1 MLLFNKLFYFCV
13 MKRTIIESESELL
26 ATLIKSG
33 NQPISAI
40 SEATGMSV
48 PTVTKYIAGLLEKG
62 LVRTSGRTGGER
74 GRQANLY
81 SVDGSAAYFV
91 GVDPKQTVL
100 SLAMMDLSGKITSE
114 REIPCEFSNTPE
126 TMENICESISDF
138 ISGSGIGKERIAGVS
153 VNLSGRV
160 NPRTGH
166 SYSIFH
172 FEDQDEPLS
181 AVLSERLG
189 FPTGV
194 DNDTR
199 AMALGELALA
209 VGDRFNDFIFIN
221 AGWGIGMSIIIG
233 GKIYYGKDGYCGELG
248 HTNVFDNEKM
258 CHCGKKGC
266 LETEVSGKA
275 ICEQMHRRIAQGEVS
290 RLGKADRISER
301 DVVRAANGEDPL
313 SIELLERAGALLG
326 KQVANLINIFN
337 PEAVIIGGTLA
348 EAGDYFLQP
357 IIQSVRRYALKLM
370 FKNTKILQSSLGE
383 KAGVTGACLRAR
395 DEFLRSA
402 L

>member
-1 MLLFNKLFYFCV
+1 MISINAEYE
-13 MKRTIIESESELL
+13 RTILTTLIESG
-26 ATLIKSG
+26 A
-33 NQPISAI
+33 QPISLIAGR
-40 SEATGMSV
+40 TGMSV
-48 PTVTKYIAGLLEKG
+48 PTVAKYISSLSDNG
-62 LVRTSGRTGGER
+62 LVKCSGRTGGDR
-74 GRQANLY
+74 GRQAALY
-81 SVDGSAAYFV
+81 AVDGKAAYFV
-91 GVDPKQTVL
+91 GADPKQTVL
-100 SLAMMDLSGKITSE
+100 SLAMMDLAGSVIAE
-114 REIPCEFSNTPE
+114 REIPYEFSNTPE
-126 TMENICESISDF
+126 TMETICENIGRFISDSE
-138 ISGSGIGKERIAGVS
+138 IPRERIAGVS

-181 AVLSERLG
+181 VTLSERLG
-189 FPTGV
+189 FPTSV

-199 AMALGELALA
+199 AMALGELALC
-209 VGDRFNDFIFIN
+209 VGDRFSDFLFIN
-221 AGWGIGMSIIIG
+221 AGWGIGMSIIMG

-275 ICEQMHRRIAQGEVS
+275 LCEQMRRRIAQGEAS
-290 RLGKADRISER
+290 RLGKAERISER
-301 DVVRAANGEDPL
+301 DIVRAANGEDPL
-313 SIELLERAGALLG
+313 SIELLERSGSLLG
-326 KQVANLINIFN
+326 KQIANLINIFN

-348 EAGDYFLQP
+348 AAGDYFLQP

-370 FKNTKILQSSLGE
+370 FKNTKILQSTLGE

-395 DEFLRSA
+395 EEFLGSA